1 MKIEKKVDWIAPKEK
16 LVGLEISNYKNL
28 LFYSF
33 TYLVERGGKFQPLV
47 RWDNFNKRPHV
58 DIYEGENLTSYDT
71 EEKTHIE
78 VLKLVKMFRQ
88 NLPRMNLE
96 SL

>member
-1 MKIEKKVDWIAPKEK
+1 MKIERKVDWLTDKEK
-16 LVGLEISNYKNL
+16 LVSLEISNYKTL
-28 LFYSF
+28 LYYSF
-33 TYLVERGGKFQPLV
+33 TYLIERKGEFKPLV

-58 DIYEGENLTSYDT
+58 DVYENDLLTSYDT
-71 EEKTHIE
+71 EEKTYAE
-78 VLKLVKMFRQ
+78 VHKLVTMFRQ